1 MALVSLMLV
10 ACFSFALSTAV
21 QLYLIDLADESSPGS
36 KDFASTLM
44 PVASNLGIA
53 IGCCALSWITSV
65 LNCAVVFAI
74 GAFAVT
80 SRCHQ
85 LDQEQLDLTL
95 TSAKAS

>member
-1 MALVSLMLV
+1 MIMMALALPYHPWMALVSLMLV

-53 IGCCALSWITSV
+53 IGSLLGALSWITSV
-65 LNCAVVFAI
+65 LNTCL
-74 GAFAVT
+74 G
-80 SRCHQ
+80 SQ
-85 LDQEQLDLTL
+85 
-95 TSAKAS
+95 